1 MQNGKREAYKNVEKV
16 IFDWQASNGFTS
28 NNETVSLEVDDDD
41 DEEHHLNRNES
52 EKMIGI
58 LV

>member
-1 MQNGKREAYKNVEKV
+1 ML
-16 IFDWQASNGFTS
+16 DWQDSNGFIS

-41 DEEHHLNRNES
+41 DMGEEQHLNRRNDN